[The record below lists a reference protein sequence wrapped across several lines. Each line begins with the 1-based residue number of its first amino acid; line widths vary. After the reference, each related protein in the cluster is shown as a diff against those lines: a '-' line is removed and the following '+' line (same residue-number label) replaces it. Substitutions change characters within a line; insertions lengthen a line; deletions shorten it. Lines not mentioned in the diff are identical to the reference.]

1 MTYAFGKRLARER
14 SPGVSKDVTEE
25 AQRVFDAL
33 AALEAMEDPIERA
46 RAAGQVLRDH
56 KRRAPRL
63 RDLQRAVVL
72 DLRSQKVPYRKIAAQ
87 LDISV
92 GAVQDLE
99 RGHTGAW
106 GTKPR
111 TKPKPAEPPVAE

>member
-1 MTYAFGKRLARER
+1 M
-14 SPGVSKDVTEE
+14 SKDVTEE

-33 AALEAMEDPIERA
+33 AALEQIPDPIERA

-56 KRRAPRL
+56 KQRAPRL
-63 RDLQRAVVL
+63 RDLQREVVL
-72 DLRSQKVPYRKIAAQ
+72 DLRGQGVSYRKVAAQ
-87 LDISV
+87 LGISV

-111 TKPKPAEPPVAE
+111 TKAKPEGPPAEE